1 MLWNR
6 MIFQAQFLPLLLR
19 LTCVVEFNLPRR
31 ISTEPADQQNK
42 GDKAAKDGCS
52 TLERQ
57 VHSTLLKS
65 IMRPIKR
72 LCLQRGRIFT

>member
-6 MIFQAQFLPLLLR
+6 MIFQAHFVALLLR
-19 LTCVVEFNLPRR
+19 LTCFVKFNVPRR
-31 ISTEPADQQNK
+31 IGTEPADQHNK

-52 TLERQ
+52 TLEHQ

-65 IMRPIKR
+65 IIRPIKR